1 MSTIDQGS
9 ATIASALRKLYF
21 ARFGFAILWAVVFA
35 VTATTLNPLS
45 IGLLVLYPVV
55 DLVAAVI
62 DYRASRAIKPTPVLY
77 INMALSLLTAVGLAI
92 AATSGASAVLAVWG
106 AWAITAGAVQLIV
119 AITRRRLGGQVP
131 MILSGG
137 ISILAGTAF
146 VLMSSG
152 PSATVTGVAG
162 YAVLGGIFFLVSALL
177 LGRTAKGG
185 TR

>member
-1 MSTIDQGS
+1 MSTIDHGS
-9 ATIASALRKLYF
+9 ATIAASLRKLYF

-35 VTATTLNPLS
+35 ITATTLNPLS
-45 IGLLVLYPVV
+45 ISLLVLYPVI
-55 DLVAAVI
+55 DLIAAVI

-92 AATSGASAVLAVWG
+92 AATSGASAALAVWG
-106 AWAITAGAVQLIV
+106 AWAITAGGVQLIV

-137 ISILAGTAF
+137 ISVLAGTAF
-146 VLMSSG
+146 VLSSG
-152 PSATVTGVAG
+152 TATSVTGIAG